1 MNRMK
6 RAIAVVTAGTVV
18 FGTLGAQTP
27 QTPNQGPLVA
37 PASQAPPAS
46 RELGGLRMVVLQG
59 EGAFNDIQRK
69 TGRDPVVEVRDEND
83 RPLAGAQVVFSLPES
98 GAGGT
103 FEGGI
108 RTFTTTSDPN
118 GMASARGLKPN
129 SVEGRFQ
136 IRVMA
141 SVGGKTGTVA
151 ITQSNTL
158 AGGAVVPGQHGGGGK
173 KWLLLLVA
181 GGAASGILAAK
192 SGGSKSTPPPA
203 GPAPTILSTGT
214 VTVGG
219 PR

>member
-1 MNRMK
+1 MNGMR
-6 RAIAVVTAGTVV
+6 RAIAVVTVGTV
-18 FGTLGAQTP
+18 FYGTLGA

-37 PASQAPPAS
+37 PAAQAPATN
-46 RELGGLRMVVLQG
+46 RELGGLRLVVLQG

-103 FEGGI
+103 FEGGV

-118 GMASARGLKPN
+118 GMAAARGLKPN

-136 IRVMA
+136 IRVIA
-141 SVGGKTGTVA
+141 SLGGKTGTVA

-158 AGGAVVPGQHGGGGK
+158 AGGAVVPGKRGGGK

-181 GGAASGILAAK
+181 GGATGGILAAK
-192 SGGSKSTPPPA
+192 SGSKGTPGPA
-203 GPAPTILSTGT
+203 GPPPTILSTGT